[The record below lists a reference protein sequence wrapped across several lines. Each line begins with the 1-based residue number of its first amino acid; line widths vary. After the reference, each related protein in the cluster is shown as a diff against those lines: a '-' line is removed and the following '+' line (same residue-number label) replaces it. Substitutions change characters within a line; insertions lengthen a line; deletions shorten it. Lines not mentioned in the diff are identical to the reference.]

1 MYAVHHYGVC
11 TYVLIMCTYMH
22 VQFLKDEF
30 MNYLEMWKK
39 SVMAK
44 PRFKDE
50 EKKRMMLSQE
60 TLTGIKITDT
70 YVV

>member
-1 MYAVHHYGVC
+1 MHRYDVP

-22 VQFLKDEF
+22 VLFLKDEF
-30 MNYLEMWKK
+30 MDYHEMWKK
-39 SVMAK
+39 SVMAR
-44 PRFKDE
+44 PGFKDE

-60 TLTGIKITDT
+60 TLTGIKISGT